1 MTSLPELFPGFAERR
16 VKTSGAEIHLRTG
29 GAGPALLL
37 LHGYPQTHA
46 CWHRM
51 APALARAF
59 TVVAMD
65 LRGYGQSSV
74 PASDAAHLVYSKRA
88 MAEDCIEVMRAL
100 GHARFR
106 VMSHDR
112 GARVGYRLALD
123 HAAAVERLV
132 TLDIVPTW
140 SAWADATRETTI
152 GRFHWPFLAQ
162 PAPFPETVIGRDPTH
177 FHEHLLASWTEAKSL
192 APFAPEALTHYR
204 ASFSDPARIHAMC
217 EDYRAG
223 ATCDVD
229 FDDADRKAG
238 RKLAMPLLALWG
250 THSVVGRMFDCL
262 ADWREMA
269 HDVRGRALPCGHFLP
284 EEAAEETLAE
294 LQAFLRAHPF
304 SRA

>member
-140 SAWADATRETTI
+140 SAWADATRGTTV

-162 PAPFPETVIGRDPTH
+162 PAPFPETVIGRDPKH

-192 APFAPEALTHYR
+192 APFAPDALEHYR

-250 THSVVGRMFDCL
+250 QKRDNAFFSGPLDT
-262 ADWREMA
+262 WRQWA
-269 HDVRGRALPCGHFLP
+269 TDVRGEGLVCGHFLP
-284 EEAAEETLAE
+284 EEKPEETLARVVP
-294 LQAFLRAHPF
+294 FLEGDRG
-304 SRA
+304 